1 MHLEDRSGQVQ
12 VFERSNLPPGS
23 RLNGPVVIEE
33 PTSTTILNRGDRLQV
48 DDYGNLQIAIR

>member
-1 MHLEDRSGQVQ
+1 
-12 VFERSNLPPGS
+12 
-23 RLNGPVVIEE
+23 VIEE